1 MPKQKIEIEIDVPDG
16 MEIKCQGTR
25 NDLRPVITPTE
36 CTNQI
41 VCNVILR
48 RKEPVRESRW
58 RFVPTLHGS
67 PCYTYLYPTLDDA
80 RKALGCNPNGV
91 YTHIERLDYEDNKVV
106 AVTLEPLGE
115 EVRSE

>member
-1 MPKQKIEIEIDVPDG
+1 MPKQKIEMEIDVPDG

-36 CTNQI
+36 CTSQV

-58 RFVPTLHGS
+58 ANH
-67 PCYTYLYPTLDDA
+67 YLKWDGYKSREDADAVACDA
-80 RKALGCNPNGV
+80 RTGV
-91 YTHIERLDYEDNKVV
+91 VRLDYEDNKLV
-106 AVTLEPLGE
+106 AVTLEPVSE
-115 EVRSE
+115 EPQCPAPSAK

>member
-1 MPKQKIEIEIDVPDG
+1 MPKQKIEMEVDVPDG

-25 NDLRPVITPTE
+25 NALAPVITEDE
-36 CTNQI
+36 CTQQI

-58 RFVPTLHGS
+58 WRTHGHLDRSMGYSTLE
-67 PCYTYLYPTLDDA
+67 DA
-80 RKALGCNPNGV
+80 KASVRPG
-91 YTHIERLDYEDNKVV
+91 ERLLRRDYEDNKLV

-115 EVRSE
+115 GGGDE